1 MKTITSPTPWTK
13 DKDFPI
19 IIDKNSN
26 AIIDCRNLSEPK
38 FDEIN
43 EANAALIV
51 RAVNCHDELIK
62 RFESLL
68 EDQENYLRRITDQD
82 DGDYYTKKSELEKD
96 RKLLKRA
103 KGEA

>member
-1 MKTITSPTPWTK
+1 MKTDKATTRPWKLGDITQVTDIEDSSGELVCSVESA
-13 DKDFPI
+13 
-19 IIDKNSN
+19 KNIHEES
-26 AIIDCRNLSEPK
+26 
-38 FDEIN
+38 
-43 EANAALIV
+43 ANAELIV

-62 RFESLL
+62 RFESLI

-103 KGEA
+103 KGEL